1 MESAKFF
8 FCVHFYTTY
17 HKSRGTAMEHTLGPN
32 STNHLCMRTTN
43 FLMDED
49 DEVQNEHIRSD
60 KK

>member
-1 MESAKFF
+1 M
-8 FCVHFYTTY
+8 YTSTLRTIKVKVLCY
-17 HKSRGTAMEHTLGPN
+17 GWSTLGPN